1 MDWTKGRYVVLV
13 AIMILLCIHS
23 TNAEL
28 HCTDPQK
35 GFYMSYNALSKRD
48 GMTDLFVLINSNM
61 PKFNASYNDGK
72 GTQYT
77 ISNLVPQLYYN

>member
-1 MDWTKGRYVVLV
+1 M
-13 AIMILLCIHS
+13 HS
-23 TNAEL
+23 ANADL
-28 HCTDPQK
+28 HCADPQK
-35 GFYMSYNALSKRD
+35 GFYMSFNALSKRD

-72 GTQYT
+72 GTQYM